1 MSFLRSRWIFDLDA
15 FVAIRENLRNE
26 WDDSEDLSSVE
37 KWGQVLAQRQL
48 VKADAT
54 RVSLSY
60 AFYAVDLFDAI
71 LA

>member
-1 MSFLRSRWIFDLDA
+1 MRSRWIFDLDA